1 VAFRELLDGFD
12 DRGVLGYIERL
23 DDVVGG
29 GPDALPAEWS
39 CESPF
44 TIGGS
49 RERVRNTRS
58 MAPGFA
64 QTLENQLRNE
74 HGAEPAVGQLERI
87 ESSTM
92 SDGLSVTLCVMD
104 ASACVI

>member
-1 VAFRELLDGFD
+1 
-12 DRGVLGYIERL
+12 
-23 DDVVGG
+23 
-29 GPDALPAEWS
+29 
-39 CESPF
+39 
-44 TIGGS
+44 
-49 RERVRNTRS
+49 

-104 ASACVI
+104 ASACGGGGRRAIEASLS